1 MFEFIKKL
9 LFKFDDIADIVHYTL
24 LQVTSNM
31 NESEKISFTFE
42 SKDRIPH
49 VLNKLSELYGENPDW
64 KWIFQEL
71 DNLCNMHPQERNN
84 CWDLKGIENSE
95 NFNSFFYRYILM
107 TAVFDYVEQS
117 KGDDGVDNKFYVILY
132 KTCLEKVGLK
142 PFVSF
147 T

>member
-1 MFEFIKKL
+1 
-9 LFKFDDIADIVHYTL
+9 
-24 LQVTSNM
+24 
-31 NESEKISFTFE
+31 
-42 SKDRIPH
+42 
-49 VLNKLSELYGENPDW
+49 
-64 KWIFQEL
+64 
-71 DNLCNMHPQERNN
+71 
-84 CWDLKGIENSE
+84 
-95 NFNSFFYRYILM
+95 M

>member
-71 DNLCNMHPQERNN
+71 DKICKE
-84 CWDLKGIENSE
+84 DT
-95 NFNSFFYRYILM
+95 ILTTNTSSIPM
-107 TAVFDYVEQS
+107 SD
-117 KGDDGVDNKFYVILY
+117 K
-132 KTCLEKVGLK
+132 
-142 PFVSF
+142 
-147 T
+147 